1 MFLKNLSDLRVI
13 HEILSRHGFHFSKAL
28 GQNFLVDGTV
38 CPRMA
43 DACGANAQTCVLEIG
58 PGIGVLTVELAQ
70 RAKKVVAVE
79 LDDRLLPVLG
89 ETLAEFDNVKVVHG
103 DVLEL
108 DLAALLKEAFGDDPV
123 VVCANLP
130 YYITTPIL
138 MRLLESDLPLDA
150 ITVMVQK
157 EVADRLTAKP
167 GGKNAGAIT
176 VCVDYYA
183 EAEKL
188 FAVPKDAFTPAPKV
202 DSAVIRLTRR
212 SAPPVEVNDPKA
224 FFRLVKAA
232 FAQRR
237 KTAVNSLSSTLGL
250 PKPKI
255 AEALDACGLD
265 ANLRAEVLTTEDFA
279 ALYRALEADI

>member
-1 MFLKNLSDLRVI
+1 MKNLSDLRVI
-13 HEILSRHGFHFSKAL
+13 HETLERHGFRFSKAL

-43 DACGANAQTCVLEIG
+43 ELCGADEKTCVLEIG
-58 PGIGVLTVELAQ
+58 PGIGVLTAQLAQ
-70 RAKKVVAVE
+70 RAKKVLAVE
-79 LDDRLLPVLG
+79 LDRRLLPVLG
-89 ETLAEFDNVKVVHG
+89 ETLAEFGNVQIVHG

-108 DLAALLKEAFGDDPV
+108 DLSALLKEAFGSDPV

-138 MRLLESDLPLDA
+138 MRLLESGLPFRA

-157 EVADRLTAKP
+157 EVADRLTADV

-176 VCVDYYA
+176 VMVDYYA
-183 EAEKL
+183 EAETL
-188 FAVPKDAFTPAPKV
+188 FGVSKGAFTPAPKV

-212 SAPPVEVNDPKA
+212 AAPPVEVDDPQA

-232 FAQRR
+232 FSQRR
-237 KTAVNSLSSTLGL
+237 KTAANAVSATLGI
-250 PKPKI
+250 PKP
-255 AEALDACGLD
+255 AVLDALGACGLD
-265 ANLRAEVLTTEDFA
+265 ANVRAEVLSTEDFA
-279 ALYRALEADI
+279 VLYRTLEAHL

>member
-1 MFLKNLSDLRVI
+1 MENLSDLRVI
-13 HEILSRHGFHFSKAL
+13 HSILERHGFRFSKAL
-28 GQNFLVDGTV
+28 GQNFLVDATV

-43 DACGANAQTCVLEIG
+43 ELCGADGNTCVLEIG
-58 PGIGVLTVELAQ
+58 PGIGVLTSELAQ

-79 LDDRLLPVLG
+79 LDRRLLPVLN
-89 ETLAEFDNVKVVHG
+89 ETLADFGNVKIVHG

-108 DLAALLKEAFGDDPV
+108 DLAALLRAEFGGDPV

-138 MRLLESDLPLDA
+138 MRLLESGLPFEA

-157 EVADRLTAKP
+157 EVADRLTARP

-176 VCVDYYA
+176 VTVDYYA
-183 EAEKL
+183 KAQKL
-188 FAVPKDAFTPAPKV
+188 FGVSKGAFTPSPKV

-212 SAPPVEVNDPKA
+212 AAPPVEVNDPQA

-237 KTAVNSLSSTLGL
+237 KTAVNSVSATLGI
-250 PKPKI
+250 PKPVVADALVDCGLDVNVR
-255 AEALDACGLD
+255 AEALS
-265 ANLRAEVLTTEDFA
+265 TEALA
-279 ALYRALEADI
+279 ALYRALGGAV